1 VKVGNKVRRG
11 GLHLPLNMQPSKQ
24 AYSQSKALWAIT
36 RASFKAIFAHPS
48 AIIFSILFP
57 IIFTLIFGAFGNGGG
72 VSYRIALAPGSD
84 TTEGF
89 YTGLNKIPGV
99 KIIHYADTLLRNKDL
114 YKGRLT
120 AILDIQNNPDTAD
133 RPHYKIGIRSTTA
146 SANTV
151 YSFRAALD
159 LVKLQ
164 LEKMLNEE
172 SEDFVQIEDP
182 VVEKVRKYRQIDFIL
197 PGQLG
202 FSILFSTLFG
212 VAFTFFGLREQLVLK
227 RFYASPVSKLNIL
240 LGIGMSRLFFQ
251 LLSVVVLILFGHFAL
266 NFTLQNGFFTFL
278 EIILMTL
285 IMLFLLMGVG
295 LIFSSIA
302 KSDTS
307 IPLLINLF
315 GFPQMMLSG
324 TFFPIEVFPQW
335 LQGICKILPLTQ
347 YNMAIRKISFEG
359 LGVIDCWKEIGILG
373 IWMAITYIIAARVI
387 KWE

>member
-1 VKVGNKVRRG
+1 MKPGKT
-11 GLHLPLNMQPSKQ
+11 
-24 AYSQSKALWAIT
+24 AYSQSRALWAIT
-36 RASFKAIFAHPS
+36 RASFKAIFANPS

-57 IIFTLIFGAFGNGGG
+57 IIFTLIFGAFGSSGG

-89 YTGLNKIPGV
+89 YTGLKKIPGV
-99 KIIHYADTLLRNKDL
+99 KIIEYADTVLRNKEL

-120 AILDIQNNPDTAD
+120 AILDIQNNPDSAGM
-133 RPHYKIGIRSTTA
+133 PHYTVGIRSTSA
-146 SANTV
+146 SSNTV

-164 LEKMLNEE
+164 LEKMLNKG
-172 SEDFVQIEDP
+172 SETFVNIEDP
-182 VVEKVRKYRQIDFIL
+182 VVEKVRKYRSIDFIL

-251 LLSVVVLILFGHFAL
+251 LLSVAVLILFGHFVM
-266 NFTLQNGFFTFL
+266 NFTLHHGAITFF
-278 EIILMTL
+278 EIIAMTI

-324 TFFPIEVFPQW
+324 TFFPIEVFPAW
-335 LQGICKILPLTQ
+335 LQGVCRILPLTQ
-347 YNMAIRKISFEG
+347 YNDAIRKISFEG
-359 LGVIDCWKEIGILG
+359 LHIFDCWKEIGILG
-373 IWMAITYIIAARVI
+373 IWMIVTYAIAVKVL